1 MEPIKDLYGDYL
13 MRLAQQFP
21 GLDNLLVQ
29 GGFVPADQLHDYA
42 NAYGPGGQF
51 YDPYLQ
57 SQAARASGRQQ
68 PPLFAINGA
77 VIAGHG
83 TLRDGVF
90 EWGPQMT
97 APYTGMPKV

>member
-51 YDPYLQ
+51 YDGTLQ
-57 SQAARASGRQQ
+57 SAAARAAGRQA
-68 PPLFAINGA
+68 PPPFAVDVYARLGF
-77 VIAGHG
+77 G
-83 TLRDGVF
+83 TIKDGVF